1 MGIKLNIHDETS
13 TLDTVILGIGVD
25 MGGPGTINP
34 KSKFHLEQD
43 TYPRQEDIQ
52 KEMDLLERALLENEV
67 KVFKPVNIKNK
78 TQLFTRDLGF
88 VIGDEF
94 FISNILDSRQKEI
107 EAIEYLLEL
116 LDQDKII
123 RISDQE
129 TRIEGGDV
137 IVNGDTIFVGL
148 SARTNDKGYQ
158 YMKEYFF
165 KKKNVVQI
173 KLEFD
178 QNNHRENSLHLDCAF
193 QPLGKNHAIVYEKG
207 IKNVSTLYDTLNIPQ
222 ENIFQVN
229 EWQFI
234 RMFPNILSIAP
245 DKVLIEREFIDLK
258 YWLLEKGFKVIE
270 INYNQISKLSGL
282 LRCSTLPLIRK

>member
-43 TYPRQEDIQ
+43 TYPQQEDIQ

-67 KVFKPVNIKNK
+67 KVFKPVNLKNK

-94 FISNILDSRQKEI
+94 FVSNILDSREKEI
-107 EAIEYLLEL
+107 QAIEYLLEFI
-116 LDQDKII
+116 DQDKII
-123 RISDQE
+123 RINDKE
-129 TRIEGGDV
+129 IRIEGGDV

-158 YMKEYFF
+158 YIKEHLLR
-165 KKKNVVQI
+165 KKNVVQI
-173 KLEFD
+173 KLELD
-178 QNNHRENSLHLDCAF
+178 KNDHRENSLHLDCAF
-193 QPLGKNHAIVYEKG
+193 QPIGKNHAIVYEKA
-207 IKNVSTLYDTLNIPQ
+207 IRNISTLYDNLNIPQ
-222 ENIFQVN
+222 ENIFKVN
-229 EWQFI
+229 EWQFV
-234 RMFPNILSIAP
+234 RMFPNIFSIAQ
-245 DKVLIEREFIDLK
+245 DKIIIEKEFIDLK
-258 YWLLEKGFKVIE
+258 YWLLDRGFNVIE

>member
-52 KEMDLLERALLENEV
+52 KEMDQLERTLLENGV

-94 FISNILDSRQKEI
+94 FVSNILDSRKKEV
-107 EAIEYLLEL
+107 EAIEYLLDL
-116 LDQDKII
+116 FDQDKII
-123 RISDQE
+123 RIPDQE
-129 TRIEGGDV
+129 IRIEGGDV
-137 IVNGDTIFVGL
+137 IINGDTIFVGL

-173 KLEFD
+173 KLEYD
-178 QNNHRENSLHLDCAF
+178 KGNHRENSLHLDCAF
-193 QPLGKNHAIVYEKG
+193 QPVGKNHAIVYEKG
-207 IKNVSTLYDTLNIPQ
+207 IKNISTLYDTLNISQ
-222 ENIFQVN
+222 ENIYQAN

-234 RMFPNILSIAP
+234 RMFPNILSLAA
-245 DKVLIEREFIDLK
+245 DKIIIEKEFIDLK
-258 YWLLEKGFKVIE
+258 YWLLDKGFTVIE